1 MTHPDSP
8 PAQADG
14 AVFLAALLVVPLA
27 SFATPFLASSI
38 NVALPAIAAEYDLD
52 AITLGWF
59 NTAYFLSA
67 SVLMLPVS
75 RLADIL
81 GRRRFFLTGVA
92 MLAASCFA
100 LPLANSGPGLIGLR
114 LLQGVAGAFIFA
126 TSHAIMVAVA
136 PPEKRGR
143 AIGINI
149 TAVYIGMTC
158 GPVIGGILTHQVGW
172 RSLFYLSGLVS
183 AVALLLCA
191 RYIRDEWAE
200 AKGERF
206 DLLGSLLLIGGLGA
220 LILASGGAGA
230 SRIAIGLVLLAAF
243 LLHQRRT
250 PSPLLDLDLLTR
262 NAGVAAATGS
272 ALALYCGTFGV
283 GFLLSLYLQYAQG
296 MNPQQAGLVLLAQPV
311 AQVLLAA
318 LAGRLSDSWQP
329 RTLTTLG
336 GGFCAAGVAILALS
350 VDFDGTL
357 PVTLGLIL
365 LGAGIAFFS
374 PPNANAALSA
384 VPPRQVGVTGGLLQ
398 TMRLIGQMSSMGIVL
413 LVFVLV
419 LGSGVDLADTEPATL
434 RRTLALAY
442 WPFFALCA
450 VAALVSRIRPK
461 RAAVA

>member
-1 MTHPDSP
+1 MNETAARPQGR
-8 PAQADG
+8 A
-14 AVFLAALLVVPLA
+14 FLAALLVVPLA

-38 NVALPAIAAEYDLD
+38 NVALPAIAAEYQLD

-67 SVLMLPVS
+67 SVLMLPLS

-81 GRRRFFLTGVA
+81 GRRRFFLIGVA
-92 MLAASCFA
+92 LLALSCFA
-100 LPLANSGPGLIGLR
+100 LPLADSGPRLIGLR
-114 LLQGVAGAFIFA
+114 LVQGVAGAFIFA
-126 TSHAIMVAVA
+126 TSHAIMVSVA

-149 TAVYIGMTC
+149 TAVYVGMTC
-158 GPVIGGILTHQVGW
+158 GPVIGGILTYQVGW

-183 AVALLLCA
+183 ATALLLCA
-191 RYIRDEWAE
+191 RHVRGEWAE
-200 AKGERF
+200 ARGERF
-206 DLLGSLLLIGGLGA
+206 DILGSLLLIGGLGA
-220 LILASGGAGA
+220 LILASGGAGV
-230 SRIAIGLVLLAAF
+230 SRVLVGLLLLSAF
-243 LLHQRRT
+243 FLHQRRT
-250 PSPLLDLDLLTR
+250 PSPLLDLNLLTR
-262 NAGVAAATGS
+262 NPGVAAATGS

-283 GFLLSLYLQYAQG
+283 GFLLSLYLQYARG
-296 MNPQQAGLVLLAQPV
+296 LNPQQAGLVLLAQPV
-311 AQVLLAA
+311 AQVFLAA

-336 GGFCAAGVAILALS
+336 GGLCAAGVAVLA
-350 VDFDGTL
+350 VTVGTAGTAS
-357 PVTLGLIL
+357 VTLGLVL

-413 LVFVLV
+413 LVFVMV
-419 LGSGVDLADTEPATL
+419 LGSGADLAQTDPATL
-434 RRTLALAY
+434 HTTLALAY

-450 VAALVSRIRPK
+450 LAALVSRIRPTRK
-461 RAAVA
+461 PLA